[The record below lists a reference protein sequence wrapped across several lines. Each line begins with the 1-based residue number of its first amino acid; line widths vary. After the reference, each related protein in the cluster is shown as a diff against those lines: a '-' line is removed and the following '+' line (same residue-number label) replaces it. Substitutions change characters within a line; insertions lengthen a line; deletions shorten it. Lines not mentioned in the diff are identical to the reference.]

1 MQEKPKFFRF
11 QSPFT
16 QQPKSVAQR
25 KINHGTE
32 DILLRR
38 LGRNLGRFDA
48 AGIIKMSKKSKNHE
62 IFEKKSC
69 SEKIFNF

>member
-1 MQEKPKFFRF
+1 MREKPKIFRF

-16 QQPKSVAQR
+16 QQPKGVAQR
-25 KINHGTE
+25 KFNHGTE

-48 AGIIKMSKKSKNHE
+48 AGIIKMSKKSKNHK
-62 IFEKKSC
+62 IFEKNLNRK
-69 SEKIFNF
+69 KF